1 MTNQAKSRTRR
12 YIPDY
17 TKAQP
22 PRNGIDC
29 FYAMLVQ
36 GGIILRLEANELV
49 IDAPLNNVSPVLR
62 AAVEKR
68 KQRLIAH
75 LRSLP
80 K

>member
-1 MTNQAKSRTRR
+1 MTQTRTKPRR

-22 PRNGIDC
+22 VRNGIDM

-36 GGIILRLEANELV
+36 GGIILTIGDGDNLV
-49 IDAPLNNVSPVLR
+49 IHAPMNNVSPVMQQ
-62 AAVEKR
+62 AIDKR
-68 KQRLIAH
+68 KKRLIEH

-80 K
+80 T

>member
-1 MTNQAKSRTRR
+1 MIKSKSKRR

-22 PRNGIDC
+22 PKNGIEF

-36 GGIILRLEANELV
+36 GGILLRLDGDELV
-49 IDAPLNNVSPVLR
+49 IEAPLNNVSPILR
-62 AAVEKR
+62 DAVEKR
-68 KQRLIAH
+68 RDRLIAH

>member
-1 MTNQAKSRTRR
+1 MIKSKPRTNRR

-17 TKAQP
+17 TKAAP
-22 PRNGIDC
+22 PARGIDM

-36 GGIILRLEANELV
+36 GGIILRLDGDNLI
-49 IDAPLNNVSPVLR
+49 IDAPLNNVSPVLQ

-68 KQRLIAH
+68 KAALVEH
-75 LRSLP
+75 LKGLP

>member
-1 MTNQAKSRTRR
+1 MTQTRTKARR

-22 PRNGIDC
+22 VRNGIDM

-49 IDAPLNNVSPVLR
+49 IDAPLGNVSPVMQQ
-62 AAVEKR
+62 AIDKR
-68 KQRLIAH
+68 RDRLIAH

-80 K
+80 T